1 MTSGYKD
8 VETLVSANSPFQD
21 SFHLDDQI
29 PPRLKP
35 LDLNCT
41 MWIFSFL
48 CFISQIIHSALL
60 ELRAK
65 ENR

>member
-35 LDLNCT
+35 LDLLGG
-41 MWIFSFL
+41 FSLFFVT
-48 CFISQIIHSALL
+48 CP
-60 ELRAK
+60 K
-65 ENR
+65 